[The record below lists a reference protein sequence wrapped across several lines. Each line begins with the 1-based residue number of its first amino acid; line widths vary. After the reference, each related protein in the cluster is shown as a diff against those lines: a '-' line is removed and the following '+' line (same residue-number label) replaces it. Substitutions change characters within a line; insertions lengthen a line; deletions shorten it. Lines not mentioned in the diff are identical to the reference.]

1 MKNNYLLLL
10 ISDIIKNISIK
21 KIFTKMD
28 LRWRYNNV
36 RIKEEDEWKIA
47 FTTLEGSFEP
57 TVMFFGLMNLLATF
71 QAIINE
77 LLRDLI
83 NIRKVE
89 SFIDNII
96 VGTEMEKRHDKLV
109 AEILKRLEENN
120 LYIKLE
126 KYKWKVR
133 EVNFLEIMLE
143 PEGIKI
149 EEAKVKAVLDWPV
162 PKSVKDIQKF
172 LRLENYYRR
181 FIEGFVKIT
190 KLLHELSRKD
200 QK

>member
-1 MKNNYLLLL
+1 VE
-10 ISDIIKNISIK
+10 
-21 KIFTKMD
+21 
-28 LRWRYNNV
+28 YNNV
-36 RIKEEDEWKIA
+36 RIKEGDEWKIA

-96 VGTEMEKRHDKLV
+96 VGTEMKKGHDKLV

-133 EVNFLEIMLE
+133 EVNFLEIVLK

-149 EEAKVKAVLDWPV
+149 EEAKVKAVLYWPV
-162 PKSVKDIQKF
+162 PKSVKNIQKF
-172 LRLENYYRR
+172 LRLANYYRR

>member
-1 MKNNYLLLL
+1 M
-10 ISDIIKNISIK
+10 
-21 KIFTKMD
+21 
-28 LRWRYNNV
+28 
-36 RIKEEDEWKIA
+36 
-47 FTTLEGSFEP
+47 
-57 TVMFFGLMNLLATF
+57 
-71 QAIINE
+71 INE

-96 VGTEMEKRHDKLV
+96 VGTEMEEGHDKLV
-109 AEILKRLEENN
+109 VEILRRLEENN
-120 LYIKLE
+120 LYVKLE
-126 KYKWKVR
+126 KYKWKAR
-133 EVNFLEIMLE
+133 EVNFLGIVLG
-143 PEGIKI
+143 PEDIKI

-172 LRLENYYRR
+172 LRLANYYRR

-190 KLLHELSRKD
+190 KPLHELSRKD

>member
-1 MKNNYLLLL
+1 
-10 ISDIIKNISIK
+10 
-21 KIFTKMD
+21 
-28 LRWRYNNV
+28 
-36 RIKEEDEWKIA
+36 
-47 FTTLEGSFEP
+47 
-57 TVMFFGLMNLLATF
+57 MNLLAIF
-71 QAIINE
+71 QAMANE

-96 VGTEMEKRHDKLV
+96 VGIEIEERHDKLV

-120 LYIKLE
+120 FYVKLE

-133 EVNFLEIMLE
+133 KVNFLGVVLG
-143 PEGIKI
+143 PEDIKI
-149 EEAKVKAVLDWPV
+149 EKAKVKTVLDWPV
-162 PKSVKDIQKF
+162 PKLVKDIQKF
-172 LRLENYYRR
+172 LRLANYYRR

-190 KLLHELSRKD
+190 KLLHELLRKN